1 MTDPM
6 PNKLKDFD
14 EKLKRAK
21 KPKQVKEKSEH
32 NQAMSNAYKYAT
44 ELLAGFAIG
53 AVMGWSLDKW
63 LETKPLFMIMFIF
76 LGAAA
81 GIFNVVKSS
90 KRDYEAQLKA
100 EQDAK
105 NDQAE

>member
-1 MTDPM
+1 MTDPK

-14 EKLKRAK
+14 EKLKNAK
-21 KPKQVKEKSEH
+21 KPKEVKEQNQH

-44 ELLAGFAIG
+44 ELLAGFGIG

-63 LETKPLFMIMFIF
+63 LDTKPLFMIVFIF
-76 LGAAA
+76 VGAAA

-90 KRDYEAQLKA
+90 NRDYEAQLKA
-100 EQDAK
+100 EKDAK
-105 NDQAE
+105 NDEAE